1 MNQLVFKHSSRRRP
15 LNDSNTALSVGLPG
29 QSKAATAS
37 SEDHLRW
44 HHQRKTNG
52 PLVHPESQKWWKV
65 IPIALTG
72 KFFGTGA
79 PLEEAGVA
87 RRVAPDAFWRPH
99 EALMNHEPKRSLRE
113 GAVTSLYRWE
123 RSAGQHTLCRGF
135 NYIQK

>member
-1 MNQLVFKHSSRRRP
+1 MIPTRRCQSVCRGSP
-15 LNDSNTALSVGLPG
+15 GLRLHRQKITSGGTISVKLTAVGTP
-29 QSKAATAS
+29 
-37 SEDHLRW
+37 
-44 HHQRKTNG
+44 
-52 PLVHPESQKWWKV
+52 PESQKWWKV